1 MREGLHKVVS
11 SEDTIVAISTPM
23 GRSGIGV
30 IRLSGSQA
38 KAIGERFLKV
48 ASPLT
53 HQQARVSQW
62 QDAIGAE
69 VVDDVVATLFVS
81 PHSYTGEDLL
91 EISAHGNPLIL
102 NRIVGMTQAAGARI
116 ANPGE
121 FTLRAVANGKMDLI
135 QAEAVRDFI
144 DAQTDAQARIALRQ
158 MSGALSKKV
167 VPVKAELVDL
177 IAHLEAGIDFAED
190 DVEIPDAGPMARRVA
205 SLLPVLR
212 ELEGSYAYG
221 RILNAGIRVVI
232 VGRPNVGKSSLFNK
246 LVSSERAIVTDVPGT
261 TRDVVSE
268 SANLDGIPIRFFD
281 TAGVRETED
290 QVERI
295 GVTRTLET
303 LSESDLTLF
312 VVDGSTPLGAE
323 DRRLRDTVRDIP
335 HLVVANKCDLGR
347 RGLEGVGGLE
357 AIAVSAKTGEGLEK
371 LREAIRD
378 FLGGNRGES
387 VGESVLTSA
396 RQHEAVSRAIVAL
409 QAGEQALRAGTPHEM
424 ALLDLYAGLAALNE
438 LTGETTTED
447 ILGRIFSTFCIG
459 K

>member
-1 MREGLHKVVS
+1 VREGLHKVVS

-30 IRLSGSQA
+30 IRLSGPQA
-38 KAIGERFLKV
+38 KAIGERFLKL

-53 HQQARVSQW
+53 HQHARVGQW
-62 QDAIGAE
+62 QDANGD
-69 VVDDVVATLFVS
+69 VVDDVVATFFRS
-81 PHSYTGEDLL
+81 PQSYTGEDLL
-91 EISAHGNPLIL
+91 EVSGHGNPLTL
-102 NRIVGMTQAAGARI
+102 NRIVEMTQSAGARI

-121 FTLRAVANGKMDLI
+121 FTFRAVANGKMDLM

-144 DAQTDAQARIALRQ
+144 DAQTDAQARIAMRQ
-158 MSGALSKKV
+158 LSGALSKKLT
-167 VPVKAELVDL
+167 PVKSELVDL

-190 DVEIPDAGPMARRVA
+190 DVEIPDAGPIARRAA
-205 SLLPVLR
+205 SLLPVLK
-212 ELEGSYAYG
+212 ELEESYAYG
-221 RILNAGIRVVI
+221 RILNEGIRIVI
-232 VGRPNVGKSSLFNK
+232 LGKPNVGKSSLFNK

-268 SANLDGIPIRFFD
+268 AANLDGIPIKFFD

-312 VVDGSTPLGAE
+312 VVDGSRALGDE
-323 DRRLRDTVRDIP
+323 DRRLQDTVRDIP
-335 HLVVANKCDLGR
+335 HLMVANKSDLGQLTE
-347 RGLEGVGGLE
+347 GL
-357 AIAVSAKTGEGLEK
+357 AVSAKTGEGLDK
-371 LREAIRD
+371 LREAIRE
-378 FLGGNRGES
+378 FLGGGRGES
-387 VGESVLTSA
+387 VGESVITSA

-409 QAGEQALRAGTPHEM
+409 EAGEQALRGGTPHEM
-424 ALLDLYAGLAALNE
+424 ALLDLYAGLSALNE